1 MSCLVFL
8 VAQSFLPMIQSLI
21 PRFATSWFAMNREQV
36 MLQLDMPKL
45 PAALGYALQLQGQ
58 EQQI

>member
-1 MSCLVFL
+1 
-8 VAQSFLPMIQSLI
+8 
-21 PRFATSWFAMNREQV
+21 MNREQV

>member
-21 PRFATSWFAMNREQV
+21 QRFATSWFAMNREQV

-45 PAALGYALQLQGQ
+45 PAASGYALQLQGQ